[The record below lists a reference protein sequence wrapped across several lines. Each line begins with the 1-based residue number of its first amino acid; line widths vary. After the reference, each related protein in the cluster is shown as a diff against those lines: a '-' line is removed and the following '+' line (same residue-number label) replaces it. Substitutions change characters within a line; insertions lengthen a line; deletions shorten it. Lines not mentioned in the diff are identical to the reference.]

1 MSKRIFT
8 MMAVMLLTVT
18 MAMAQG
24 KYSIKG
30 NLNGADGETIYLR
43 YGDRSNMKNDS
54 TVVKKGKFQF
64 KGKMDTPYQQAM
76 LVLGNIND
84 YRNRRYVQFALEPA
98 KITVTGDADNMQE
111 AVVNGSNTQEE
122 ENALNAS
129 YGDAMNKLKALNKAY
144 NDPQKSLSEREALL
158 DQMEPYQDEI
168 SSKQREF
175 YRTHPDS
182 YLSPKYL
189 RQTMGHMT
197 YDEIKPIYDSFSADV
212 KQFGGEDVREIE
224 KELRTLERVRPGAM
238 APDFA
243 KTDVNGKM
251 FRLSDLRGKVV
262 ILDFW
267 ASWCKPCRASNP
279 HMRELYKKYHPL
291 GLELVYSASDDGAEA
306 KWRKAI
312 EEDKLV
318 GEGYHHI
325 LRGYDRNLQGQDNP
339 NDNSLLYGIHYLPTK
354 YLIDREGR
362 IVGKVES
369 DEWLDQQ
376 LERLLGK
383 AEYPFTING
392 NVANAEGK
400 QVMLVYGTMRNQKQ
414 ETTTVKDGKF
424 QFKGVMDNPY
434 YGGRLVLGD
443 WDPYMGGDYTE
454 VAIEKGTITVDAPT
468 GKLAEALV
476 KGGKTQDEQNA
487 YNAEMKPVMAEL
499 IDLNNKMGSNAFKNA
514 KQRAAAEN
522 KMESLRKRYG
532 EIQQSFIKNHP
543 DSYLTPGM
551 LAPSLGSMR
560 YEDIKKT
567 YEGFSENVKLYGDV
581 EEIEKE
587 LEALSHTQPGAA
599 APDFTTKDINGKD
612 FSFSSLKGKVVV
624 LDFWASWCVPCRKSN
639 PHMKALYEKYHDKGL
654 EMVYV
659 SDDDSNPNAWKN
671 AVEKDGL
678 TGEGFHHVLR
688 GLKHLEGGRFD
699 RSTDISDKYA
709 IHFLPTKYLID
720 REGKI
725 VCKIDEGQDEKL
737 DRELEKLM
745 K

>member
-1 MSKRIFT
+1 
-8 MMAVMLLTVT
+8 
-18 MAMAQG
+18 
-24 KYSIKG
+24 
-30 NLNGADGETIYLR
+30 
-43 YGDRSNMKNDS
+43 
-54 TVVKKGKFQF
+54 
-64 KGKMDTPYQQAM
+64 
-76 LVLGNIND
+76 
-84 YRNRRYVQFALEPA
+84 
-98 KITVTGDADNMQE
+98 
-111 AVVNGSNTQEE
+111 
-122 ENALNAS
+122 
-129 YGDAMNKLKALNKAY
+129 
-144 NDPQKSLSEREALL
+144 
-158 DQMEPYQDEI
+158 
-168 SSKQREF
+168 
-175 YRTHPDS
+175 
-182 YLSPKYL
+182 
-189 RQTMGHMT
+189 
-197 YDEIKPIYDSFSADV
+197 
-212 KQFGGEDVREIE
+212 
-224 KELRTLERVRPGAM
+224 
-238 APDFA
+238 
-243 KTDVNGKM
+243 
-251 FRLSDLRGKVV
+251 
-262 ILDFW
+262 
-267 ASWCKPCRASNP
+267 
-279 HMRELYKKYHPL
+279 
-291 GLELVYSASDDGAEA
+291 
-306 KWRKAI
+306 
-312 EEDKLV
+312 
-318 GEGYHHI
+318 
-325 LRGYDRNLQGQDNP
+325 
-339 NDNSLLYGIHYLPTK
+339 
-354 YLIDREGR
+354 
-362 IVGKVES
+362 
-369 DEWLDQQ
+369 
-376 LERLLGK
+376 
-383 AEYPFTING
+383 
-392 NVANAEGK
+392 
-400 QVMLVYGTMRNQKQ
+400 
-414 ETTTVKDGKF
+414 
-424 QFKGVMDNPY
+424 
-434 YGGRLVLGD
+434 
-443 WDPYMGGDYTE
+443 
-454 VAIEKGTITVDAPT
+454 
-468 GKLAEALV
+468 
-476 KGGKTQDEQNA
+476 
-487 YNAEMKPVMAEL
+487 MKPVMAEL